1 MTKYWYPH
9 VTFNPNNPYWYYHI
23 RQRFFFVSSFLDDL
37 EKKIKRL
44 LQKIYGQNEFISKIE
59 MMSCWALFNKKRI
72 NAAPTDNS
80 FRYMVF
86 AWNPG
91 IGKTMAARC
100 MTGNNNSF

>member
-1 MTKYWYPH
+1 
-9 VTFNPNNPYWYYHI
+9 
-23 RQRFFFVSSFLDDL
+23 
-37 EKKIKRL
+37 
-44 LQKIYGQNEFISKIE
+44 